1 MENTGKIINDTEKT
15 KTNKNDFSVDK
26 LEGMFKKATL
36 TFVTAIA
43 DMVIELPKE
52 EFCKQ
57 DGMKELYA
65 MSYVLSIKGKISELE
80 KNISSDKFTDEDYDK
95 IIENLE
101 PLNNMLKTLIKG
113 IKK

>member
-1 MENTGKIINDTEKT
+1 MANNGEIINDTDKT

-52 EFCKQ
+52 EFCK
-57 DGMKELYA
+57 
-65 MSYVLSIKGKISELE
+65 
-80 KNISSDKFTDEDYDK
+80 
-95 IIENLE
+95 
-101 PLNNMLKTLIKG
+101 
-113 IKK
+113 